1 MGNSYEKTI
10 IFQVPCVS
18 FRGGNITFP
27 AAGTN
32 NSRSSAHWWCWCNRV
47 LESVETGGF
56 FRKVVKIQRCGFG
69 KRFFF
74 GGLYISRL
82 VEIMIQFAYMVY
94 SFSLPIFH
102 GSVENGVT
110 YLKGNYT
117 YTMGIIPFFTDPMTM
132 WGRGIIWERS
142 RNFWIQRVD
151 DKQPHSGTVCLRT
164 CCLRS
169 WKIKPKRNV
178 SILFCFF

>member
-1 MGNSYEKTI
+1 MTS
-10 IFQVPCVS
+10 
-18 FRGGNITFP
+18 P
-27 AAGTN
+27 AGAN

-47 LESVETGGF
+47 LESVVSLGGF
-56 FRKVVKIQRCGFG
+56 LRMPNFGLPQKVVEDIQRGDFL
-69 KRFFF
+69 RIWQAIFFW
-74 GGLYISRL
+74 RL
-82 VEIMIQFAYMVY
+82 IYPGWWKSWSNSPIRYT
-94 SFSLPIFH
+94 FSLPIFH